1 MRAGTLWLIVF
12 AVAGGACASPP
23 WSTPAPMPTPMAAE
37 ADSASPYQPPKQ
49 LDDGWRTAS
58 VEAVGLQ
65 RAPLE
70 RMTKAIRRGEE
81 YRNIH
86 SVLIA
91 KDGQLVYE
99 EYFAGEDTRRG
110 VGRLGHVVFDR
121 DTRHDVRSVTKSVV
135 GTLVGIALG
144 ADTAALDRALLDFF
158 PEHADLAT
166 ADRRRIT
173 LRHALDMTAGL
184 EWNEVIPYTDSL
196 NDERRLNRSA
206 DPVRFVLERAVVA
219 EPGTRWTYSGGLTQL
234 LADVV
239 QRVSGRP
246 FVAFAREM
254 LFEPLGIADVEWV
267 ADEGREMPSAASG
280 LRLRPRDIGKLG
292 LLYAQGGR
300 WEGRQV
306 VPAAWVAGS
315 MRPAI
320 APPDSLVELGQ
331 GALGR
336 IQYARQWWQARYDLP
351 YGAITMTRAQGNGGQ
366 LVVVAPDL
374 GLVVVTTSGRYNM
387 FNDSER
393 LVLERIVPWALGR
406 GDTAYLFPQV
416 RPVQLVTP
424 GAVPEVALT
433 AAERARYEGTYLLD
447 DDAVRVWDD
456 GGVLHMTGFGGASGT
471 PLHLVPLGGHVFA
484 HGRYEEGRLTRIYF
498 PTDRIEF
505 ELVNGRAVRFLDR
518 TAAGSVY
525 ARAERVP

>member
-1 MRAGTLWLIVF
+1 MKLSGYLLHLGLAAG
-12 AVAGGACASPP
+12 VAGCAARGMAPQQQPASP
-23 WSTPAPMPTPMAAE
+23 SAA
-37 ADSASPYQPPKQ
+37 ARAYHYQPPAQ

-58 VEAVGLQ
+58 VEAVGLL

-70 RMTKAIRRGEE
+70 RMTEAIRRGEE

-135 GTLVGIALG
+135 GTLVGIAL
-144 ADTAALDRALLDFF
+144 ADDTAALDRALLDFF

-196 NDERRLNRSA
+196 NDEGRLNRSA
-206 DPVRFVLERAVVA
+206 DPVRFVLERTVVA
-219 EPGTRWTYSGGLTQL
+219 EPGTRWTYSGGLTQV

-239 QRVSGRP
+239 QRVADRP
-246 FVAFAREM
+246 FLAFASDM
-254 LFEPLGIADVEWV
+254 LFEPLGITDVEWV
-267 ADEGREMPSAASG
+267 ADEGRKMPSAASG
-280 LRLRPRDIGKLG
+280 LRLRPRDMGKLG

-306 VPAAWVAGS
+306 APAAWVAGS

-320 APPDSLVELGQ
+320 APTDSLVELGP

-336 IQYARQWWQARYDLP
+336 IEYARQWWQARYDLP
-351 YGAITMTRAQGNGGQ
+351 YGAVAVTQAQGNGGQ
-366 LVVVAPDL
+366 LVVVAPEL
-374 GLVVVTTSGRYNM
+374 GLVVVITSGRYNM
-387 FNDSER
+387 FNDSQR
-393 LVLERIVPWALGR
+393 LVLERILPWALGR
-406 GDTAYLFPQV
+406 GDTAYHFSQV

-447 DDAVRVWDD
+447 DAAVRVWDE

-484 HGRYEEGRLTRIYF
+484 HGRYDEGRLTRIYW
-498 PTDRIEF
+498 PNDRIEF
-505 ELVNGRAVRFLDR
+505 ELVDGRAVRFLDR
-518 TAAGSVY
+518 AATGSVY
-525 ARAERVP
+525 DRAERVR